1 MRRQAPTAPPASWW
15 LRMGHD
21 LRGPVAPIRMAVQ
34 MLRMDLMDSAEQ
46 ADCMKLLDRQV
57 DQLLANI
64 EDMAE
69 LLRIN
74 AGKFEFKAVNAD
86 LGDCFEFLEGRS
98 VLMRELKHIGTT
110 LVTVPWP
117 SPLVAR
123 HDPARLVTV
132 LEFLVS
138 RFARHGTRG
147 STLRLALKPGPGIA
161 LWSIEADA
169 TSLADDTEFQY
180 VLGNSSAVDECEA
193 RALLAR
199 ELVLLHGLQFLP
211 MPPGEG
217 ITFSMPIGT

>member
-1 MRRQAPTAPPASWW
+1 MTRHLPTAPPASWW

-34 MLRMDLMDSAEQ
+34 ILRMDSMDSTEQ
-46 ADCMKLLDRQV
+46 ANCLKMLDRQI
-57 DQLLANI
+57 DLLLANI
-64 EDMAE
+64 EDMSE

-74 AGKFEFKAVNAD
+74 AGTFQFNPVTAD

-98 VLMRELKHIGTT
+98 VLKRELELIGTT
-110 LVTVPWP
+110 LVTAPWP

-123 HDPARLVTV
+123 HDPDRLATL

-138 RFARHGTRG
+138 RFARHGVHGGTV
-147 STLRLALKPGPGIA
+147 RLALQPGPGIA

-169 TSLADDTEFQY
+169 TLLADDAEFQY
-180 VLGNSSAVDECEA
+180 VIGNSSAVDNCEA

-199 ELVLLHGLQFLP
+199 ELAVLHGLQFLCLP
-211 MPPGEG
+211 AARG
-217 ITFSMPIGT
+217 IAFSMSIAT